1 MVQRYGS
8 ILLVIVH
15 NIEIINSSTESNEQ
29 NKKKQKWDNRRK
41 KKNEIEEIYT
51 NNHLCYEE
59 AKLKKLESWKD
70 NNLRNSGKS
79 TSKMY
84 FSSLGLLGK
93 TNWQKVKTKS
103 PYSATWFWGT

>member
-1 MVQRYGS
+1 MRS
-8 ILLVIVH
+8 
-15 NIEIINSSTESNEQ
+15 
-29 NKKKQKWDNRRK
+29 QKK

-93 TNWQKVKTKS
+93 TN
-103 PYSATWFWGT
+103 